1 MLKAA
6 ATSREFTLKFR
17 RQKLEEVQINLT
29 PLIDVVFLLL
39 IFFMVSTTFKQ
50 TTDLTIDLPT
60 ASSDAP
66 SLQSQQ
72 PVEVTITQDG
82 QFSINGQTLI
92 NERVAT
98 LVQGLTE
105 TFNGQLDRPLI
116 ITADAKAP
124 YELVMRVY
132 DAAAQLGIT
141 KLAHTAQKESSQ

>member
-1 MLKAA
+1 M
-6 ATSREFTLKFR
+6 KFR
-17 RQKLEEVQINLT
+17 RQKLEDVQINLT

-50 TTDLTIDLPT
+50 TTELTIDLPT
-60 ASSDAP
+60 ASTDAP

-72 PVEVTITQDG
+72 PVEVVITQDG
-82 QFSINGQTLI
+82 QFTINGQTLI
-92 NERVAT
+92 NERVTT

-105 TFNGQLDRPLI
+105 TFEGQLERPLI
-116 ITADAKAP
+116 ITADANAP

-141 KLAHTAQKESSQ
+141 KLAHTAQKEPAQ